1 MGSFMVVKIVA
12 ISAVALILLIA
23 LIVGLVKGF
32 TKTKTWATEYLF
44 AVILSVLIYS
54 LADLSGMKAWL
65 AFALKIGTAVVFILV
80 FALLSSRG
88 KALIENC
95 IANARKRSY
104 YEQYGEREE
113 NVLQILDAIE
123 LGDEKAYKQ
132 LTRRQFPENRGGA
145 GVADRICGGITLM
158 IKAVVIFGLIAVAVF
173 VVLDFTRL
181 PFVAEKL
188 GGIYESG
195 AWQFFSRFVMDAF
208 VIGILFF
215 AIRAGFR
222 SGVISVLWVIVVLG
236 MIGGSVYISYW
247 LSFNNASFIATAQ
260 SLANGALGGLSG
272 SIAEVFNNLGMS
284 NVTDVTVCQLVLT
297 AALSLVLIIV
307 SVVIG
312 AIVGSIIGRARD
324 GAAFSVIDGVFGAVI
339 AFAVACGVM
348 LLLGAVFYSISDL
361 DMMSA
366 FNDYM
371 YYTASDGTVKPA
383 AIASAFYTN
392 NPLNSLEFIRN
403 LPVRGWFD

>member
-1 MGSFMVVKIVA
+1 MVVKIVA

-222 SGVISVLWVIVVLG
+222 SGIISVLWVIVVLG
-236 MIGGSVYISYW
+236 MIGGSVYLSYW

-324 GAAFSVIDGVFGAVI
+324 GAAFSVIDGVFGAVV

>member
-1 MGSFMVVKIVA
+1 MVVKIVA

-158 IKAVVIFGLIAVAVF
+158 IKAVVIFGLIAAAVF

-188 GGIYESG
+188 GGVYESG

-222 SGVISVLWVIVVLG
+222 SGIISVLWVIVVLG
-236 MIGGSVYISYW
+236 MIGGSVYLSYW

-403 LPVRGWFD
+403 LPVRGWFA

>member
-1 MGSFMVVKIVA
+1 MVVKIVA

-123 LGDEKAYKQ
+123 LGDEKAYKR

-158 IKAVVIFGLIAVAVF
+158 IKAVVIFGLIAAAVF

-188 GGIYESG
+188 GGVYESG

-222 SGVISVLWVIVVLG
+222 SGIISVLWVIVILG

>member
-1 MGSFMVVKIVA
+1 M
-12 ISAVALILLIA
+12 
-23 LIVGLVKGF
+23 
-32 TKTKTWATEYLF
+32 
-44 AVILSVLIYS
+44 
-54 LADLSGMKAWL
+54 
-65 AFALKIGTAVVFILV
+65 
-80 FALLSSRG
+80 
-88 KALIENC
+88 
-95 IANARKRSY
+95 
-104 YEQYGEREE
+104 
-113 NVLQILDAIE
+113 QILDAIE
-123 LGDEKAYKQ
+123 LGDEKAYKR

-158 IKAVVIFGLIAVAVF
+158 IKAAVILGLIAAAAF
-173 VVLDFTRL
+173 VVLDLTQL
-181 PFVAEKL
+181 PFVTEKL
-188 GGIYESG
+188 GGIYENG
-195 AWQFFSRFVMDAF
+195 AWKFFSRFVMDAF

-222 SGVISVLWVIVVLG
+222 SGVISVLWVIVILG
-236 MIGGSVYISYW
+236 MIGGSVYLSYW

-324 GAAFSVIDGVFGAVI
+324 GAAFSVIDGVFGAVV

-392 NPLNSLEFIRN
+392 NPLNSLEFIRD
-403 LPVRGWFD
+403 LPVHGWFA

>member
-1 MGSFMVVKIVA
+1 MVVKIVA

-123 LGDEKAYKQ
+123 LGDEKAYKR

-158 IKAVVIFGLIAVAVF
+158 IKAVVIFGLIAAAVF

-236 MIGGSVYISYW
+236 MIGGSVYLSYW

-392 NPLNSLEFIRN
+392 NPLNSLEFIRD
-403 LPVRGWFD
+403 LPVRGWFA

>member
-1 MGSFMVVKIVA
+1 MVVKIVA

-123 LGDEKAYKQ
+123 LGDEKAYKR

-158 IKAVVIFGLIAVAVF
+158 IKAAVILGLIAAAAF
-173 VVLDFTRL
+173 VVLDLTQL
-181 PFVAEKL
+181 PFVTEKL

-222 SGVISVLWVIVVLG
+222 SGVISVLWVIVILG
-236 MIGGSVYISYW
+236 MIGGSAYLSYW

-392 NPLNSLEFIRN
+392 NPLNSLEFIRD

>member
-1 MGSFMVVKIVA
+1 MVVKIVA

-222 SGVISVLWVIVVLG
+222 SGIISVLWVIVVLG

>member
-1 MGSFMVVKIVA
+1 MVVKIVA

-123 LGDEKAYKQ
+123 LGDEKAYKR

-158 IKAVVIFGLIAVAVF
+158 IKAVVIFGLIAAAVF

-188 GGIYESG
+188 GGVYESG

-222 SGVISVLWVIVVLG
+222 SGIISVLWVIVVLG
-236 MIGGSVYISYW
+236 MIGGSVYLSYW

>member
-1 MGSFMVVKIVA
+1 MVVKIVA

-158 IKAVVIFGLIAVAVF
+158 IKAVVIFGLIAAAVF

-188 GGIYESG
+188 GGVYESG

-222 SGVISVLWVIVVLG
+222 SGIISVLWVIVVLG
-236 MIGGSVYISYW
+236 MIGGSVYLSYW

-392 NPLNSLEFIRN
+392 NPLNSLEFIRD

>member
-348 LLLGAVFYSISDL
+348 LMLGAVFYSISDL

>member
-1 MGSFMVVKIVA
+1 MVVKIVA

-123 LGDEKAYKQ
+123 LGDEKAYKR

-158 IKAVVIFGLIAVAVF
+158 IKAVVIFGLIAAAVF

-188 GGIYESG
+188 GGVYESG

-222 SGVISVLWVIVVLG
+222 SGIISVLWVIVVLG
-236 MIGGSVYISYW
+236 MIGGSVYLSYW

-272 SIAEVFNNLGMS
+272 SIAEVFNNLASS

>member
-1 MGSFMVVKIVA
+1 MVVKIVA

-123 LGDEKAYKQ
+123 LGDEKAYKR

-145 GVADRICGGITLM
+145 GVADRTCGGITLM
-158 IKAVVIFGLIAVAVF
+158 IKAVVILGLIAAAVF

-181 PFVAEKL
+181 PFVGEKL

-236 MIGGSVYISYW
+236 MIGGSVYLSYW

-324 GAAFSVIDGVFGAVI
+324 GAAFSVIDGVFGAVV

-392 NPLNSLEFIRN
+392 NPLNSLEFIRD
-403 LPVRGWFD
+403 LPVRGWFA

>member
-1 MGSFMVVKIVA
+1 MVVKIVA

-123 LGDEKAYKQ
+123 LGDEKAYKR

-222 SGVISVLWVIVVLG
+222 SGIISVLWVIVVLG
-236 MIGGSVYISYW
+236 MIGGSVYLSYW

>member
-123 LGDEKAYKQ
+123 LGDEKAYKR

-158 IKAVVIFGLIAVAVF
+158 IKAVVIFGLIAAAVF

-188 GGIYESG
+188 GGVYESG

-222 SGVISVLWVIVVLG
+222 SGIISVLWVIVILG